1 MNKSIPSVAIEFV
14 PAIELI
20 TAAASVAGVPEEE
33 VLTLSLTPERR
44 EEFELWRSRVR
55 AQMSPFERSDLELVF
70 STITAAVYLFYLAI
84 EGRCL
89 APDQIIGRL
98 REIDDEQFVA
108 SFRELL
114 HIELT
119 PEPWLTREIIEEALE
134 NDRARESVPFS
145 QEAEQL
151 VELLCAPTEFRRTLA
166 DVLDWFHQ
174 RFLVGE
180 LDRIDREIRKDI
192 SRYEPYILEQ
202 PAEALDRLS
211 GGNFETLFVGRS
223 SVTIFPIYLAS
234 FERSML
240 LPGNAY
246 IVCGTGRMER
256 ALVASASKEGLRERT
271 EELLKTISDPNRLA
285 ILRLLRQKPRYGKEL
300 AGELSIGA
308 PTASY
313 HLDKLMRAN
322 LVRLELSHGRR
333 FYYAVNP
340 GGVQELQH
348 CLQEEFLDE
357 A

>member
-1 MNKSIPSVAIEFV
+1 VKKSIPSVAIEFV

-20 TAAASVAGVPEEE
+20 TAAASVAWVPEEE
-33 VLTLSLTPERR
+33 VLHLSLSPQRR

-55 AQMSPFERSDLELVF
+55 AEMSLFERSDLELVF
-70 STITAAVYLFYLAI
+70 STITTALYLFYLAV
-84 EGRCL
+84 EGRFF

-98 REIDDEQFVA
+98 REMEDEQFVA

-114 HIELT
+114 HIEPT
-119 PEPWLTREIIEEALE
+119 REPWLTKEIIEEALE
-134 NDRARESVPFS
+134 NDRARQSVPFS

-151 VELLCAPTEFRRTLA
+151 VDLLCAPADFRRKLA
-166 DVLDWFHQ
+166 EVLDWFHQ

-180 LDRIDREIRKDI
+180 LERIDRKIRKDI
-192 SRYEPYILEQ
+192 SRYEPYIHEQ
-202 PAEALDRLS
+202 PAESLDRLS
-211 GGNFETLFVGRS
+211 GGNYETLLMGRS

-256 ALVASASKEGLRERT
+256 ALVASASKEGLGERT

-340 GGVQELQH
+340 GGIEELQQ
-348 CLQEEFLDE
+348 CLQAEFLDKP
-357 A
+357 